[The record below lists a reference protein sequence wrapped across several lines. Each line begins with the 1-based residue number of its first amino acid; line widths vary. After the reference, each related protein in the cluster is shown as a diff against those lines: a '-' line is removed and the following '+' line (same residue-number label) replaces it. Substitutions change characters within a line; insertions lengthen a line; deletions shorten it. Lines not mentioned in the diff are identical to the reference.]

1 MTKLHDP
8 ASRRADAPAAFKSET
23 PRGGAWSGRIEH
35 GAAACGG
42 RNPPAGQGAGKR
54 TGAMAGEEQAG
65 GAACL
70 CGKPETPGE
79 ERRLDLDLAEG
90 GGEGLGL
97 QALFQGPGGVDSS
110 ACLDDEEERGIEA
123 EGEEPRPI
131 RRSPFARP
139 SFRQAPEQRRG
150 SSLSPRHVIAE
161 TCKSEGER
169 GRLIAIGGR
178 SDLVQPRCGEPLPG
192 LLPLFVM
199 PAKAGIQ

>member
-1 MTKLHDP
+1 M
-8 ASRRADAPAAFKSET
+8 
-23 PRGGAWSGRIEH
+23 PRGRAWSGRIEH
-35 GAAACGG
+35 GVPACSG

-54 TGAMAGEEQAG
+54 AGAMPGEDQAG

-79 ERRLDLDLAEG
+79 ERRLDLDLAKG

-97 QALFQGPGGVDSS
+97 QALFQGPGGVDSG
-110 ACLDDEEERGIEA
+110 ACLDDEEECGIET
-123 EGEEPRPI
+123 EGEQPRPI

-150 SSLSPRHVIAE
+150 GSLSPRHVIAK
-161 TCKSEGER
+161 TSQSEGKR

-178 SDLVQPRCGEPLPG
+178 SDLMQPCRGEPAPG
-192 LLPLFVM
+192 HFPLFVM